1 MVWVCEVGREE
12 DLIDYMTPTSPPCAR
27 VLTKRMPPIC
37 LSFRSSP
44 RASRR
49 GLLDTTITWSVCS
62 LLLRLRA
69 RARTLTHT
77 HTHTHTHTPVRWG
90 KEHCTYCF
98 EVRLIK
104 WGSPAIELHHHT
116 LVPVQGDRERERER
130 EREGESER
138 EYARERARERERSQ
152 GESKRER
159 ARARICVLLC
169 VLRESARAYMCA
181 VVLGAAVELEHNR
194 CAQPRQPLRFIE
206 CLVKERAFELL
217 RTLNSSDAASLAQQ
231 SGDIWQ
237 CQVFSL
243 FRPARCTRGSGDR
256 FGIPKP
262 RESGSVIGADRT
274 VWALLCV
281 AERRAT
287 RPSGEWGY
295 RTRRHMLEPS
305 AQRRCHPTEA
315 LYVPTFSHL
324 LIVNKLLSLSL
335 SLSLSCMG

>member
-1 MVWVCEVGREE
+1 VVWVCEVGREE

-130 EREGESER
+130 ESER
-138 EYARERARERERSQ
+138 ERARESTPGRERGREREARERARERER
-152 GESKRER
+152 
-159 ARARICVLLC
+159 ARVYVCCCVC
-169 VLRESARAYMCA
+169 
-181 VVLGAAVELEHNR
+181 
-194 CAQPRQPLRFIE
+194 
-206 CLVKERAFELL
+206 
-217 RTLNSSDAASLAQQ
+217 
-231 SGDIWQ
+231 
-237 CQVFSL
+237 
-243 FRPARCTRGSGDR
+243 
-256 FGIPKP
+256 
-262 RESGSVIGADRT
+262 
-274 VWALLCV
+274 
-281 AERRAT
+281 
-287 RPSGEWGY
+287 
-295 RTRRHMLEPS
+295 
-305 AQRRCHPTEA
+305 
-315 LYVPTFSHL
+315 
-324 LIVNKLLSLSL
+324 
-335 SLSLSCMG
+335 

>member
-1 MVWVCEVGREE
+1 MGFACNRVASPYTGAGAGR
-12 DLIDYMTPTSPPCAR
+12 
-27 VLTKRMPPIC
+27 
-37 LSFRSSP
+37 
-44 RASRR
+44 
-49 GLLDTTITWSVCS
+49 
-62 LLLRLRA
+62 
-69 RARTLTHT
+69 
-77 HTHTHTHTPVRWG
+77 
-90 KEHCTYCF
+90 
-98 EVRLIK
+98 
-104 WGSPAIELHHHT
+104 
-116 LVPVQGDRERERER
+116 QRERERER

-335 SLSLSCMG
+335 SLSLSRVWVDQHVNIYITMNPYFQPAGAETTETDVVALSSRANPLQRHQKREEPS